1 MNTSLSIENEVAL
14 FVYVDDIE
22 VDLCKWDHKRIDK
35 SRFTLYLQLL
45 RSGYTVITFT
55 INLTS
60 Q

>member
-22 VDLCKWDHKRIDK
+22 VDLCKWGHKRIDK

-55 INLTS
+55 VNLTS